1 MLAEPSDPQEA
12 ELLGVVRRQA
22 QYLAD
27 VVGAADMDLSP
38 PAVVAACQAFVTGV
52 ERYVVDY
59 QAAPSPPPLASARD
73 ALHEAIA
80 VTGGLPSVDRDR
92 ATLQRAATRFRRAA
106 RDAVAVVEAEVSNV
120 SASVADVESRAR
132 AVDEA
137 IVAAAESV
145 EARVETMLAPLAARA
160 TQAEAALTAQETR
173 VAGLLSEQ
181 VTKYAEAEER
191 RLKDFSDQTQRLQ
204 EQHAKAVDEL
214 TTSTADAVTRINELE
229 LKARDLVHLAADE
242 TISGG
247 FLRYAMSARK
257 RADVL
262 QVVGAVSALVLALI
276 GYHLIINLRESVFS
290 LEFFAG
296 RILIAVPIVGV
307 ILLCLRE
314 AGRYRREETDN
325 RALHL
330 DHAAFGPYIEPM
342 EQPAKGG
349 LQAAMAERAFF
360 RARDPKAEGR
370 SAREL
375 VRDLAATVKELA
387 EVVRTIRKS

>member
-1 MLAEPSDPQEA
+1 LGVALASQLDAVVDRLAMLAEPSDPQEA

-160 TQAEAALTAQETR
+160 TQAEARPRA
-173 VAGLLSEQ
+173 V
-181 VTKYAEAEER
+181 AEE
-191 RLKDFSDQTQRLQ
+191 
-204 EQHAKAVDEL
+204 HAK
-214 TTSTADAVTRINELE
+214 
-229 LKARDLVHLAADE
+229 
-242 TISGG
+242 
-247 FLRYAMSARK
+247 
-257 RADVL
+257 DVMT
-262 QVVGAVSALVLALI
+262 
-276 GYHLIINLRESVFS
+276 
-290 LEFFAG
+290 
-296 RILIAVPIVGV
+296 
-307 ILLCLRE
+307 CLRE
-314 AGRYRREETDN
+314 LGF
-325 RALHL
+325 RA
-330 DHAAFGPYIEPM
+330 
-342 EQPAKGG
+342 
-349 LQAAMAERAFF
+349 AEARRAFEF
-360 RARDPKAEGR
+360 SATLPETTLEERVRAALKFMCPKTR
-370 SAREL
+370 SHDRVMTSLEAR
-375 VRDLAATVKELA
+375 A
-387 EVVRTIRKS
+387 